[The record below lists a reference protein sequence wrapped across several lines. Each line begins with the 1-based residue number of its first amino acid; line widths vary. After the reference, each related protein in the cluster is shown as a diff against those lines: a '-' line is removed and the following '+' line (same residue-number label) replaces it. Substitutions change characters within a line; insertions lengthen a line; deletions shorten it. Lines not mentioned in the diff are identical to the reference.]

1 MAYNF
6 WVESA
11 AKIDWEQL
19 NKSVQPFQL
28 LEYVPMPGMG
38 LNGGDAIGLSIPM
51 RNTGR
56 VPMRNFY
63 RWRHCCRR
71 NFSVPYIPCIME
83 RLWMTARWNRL
94 KRILY
99 EAKGNAFES
108 C

>member
-38 LNGGDAIGLSIPM
+38 LNGGDAIGLSINM
-51 RNTGR
+51 RNAG
-56 VPMRNFY
+56 
-63 RWRHCCRR
+63 
-71 NFSVPYIPCIME
+71 PC
-83 RLWMTARWNRL
+83 A
-94 KRILY
+94 Y
-99 EAKGNAFES
+99 EEFLQVAALLQTEFQCTIYTMYNGTVVDDRSLEQIKADII
-108 C
+108 